1 MAPFASTGDAKLLRT
16 PWALCIPGQNI
27 SSYSCITLA
36 SRSLGPWNFRD
47 TIRNWLHWVHLLE
60 KKRQGPNGPPV
71 GTTETRPQAVLERRY
86 RPYRE
91 LGTMSP
97 EFQAQD
103 RCLIMSDNKTLSDIM
118 AQARLRRFKAFLGQ
132 KTACCGPFV
141 QKTQSPFI
149 PSSLDVD
156 SSRLPS
162 DAGRAHPRPWL
173 RAHGRRGR
181 RRGPVPA
188 VCHRYSSPV
197 LY

>member
-1 MAPFASTGDAKLLRT
+1 MGALYPRAEYILLQ
-16 PWALCIPGQNI
+16 LYNI
-27 SSYSCITLA
+27 SQSITWSLEFQGHNTELA
-36 SRSLGPWNFRD
+36 PLGTFAR
-47 TIRNWLHWVHLLE
+47 

-71 GTTETRPQAVLERRY
+71 GTTETRPQAVPERRY